1 MRSPQI
7 SKISHVRIKQKLGI
21 SFKGAIWEKLDR
33 KKEECGR
40 WDINDRAFTNEK
52 ENEKEKKSSRAK
64 TVCQRNNFKWMSWDI
79 NILWKK
85 FRLKDRESFFR

>member
-1 MRSPQI
+1 M
-7 SKISHVRIKQKLGI
+7 
-21 SFKGAIWEKLDR
+21 
-33 KKEECGR
+33 
-40 WDINDRAFTNEK
+40 AFTNEK

-64 TVCQRNNFKWMSWDI
+64 TVCQRNNFKRMSWDI